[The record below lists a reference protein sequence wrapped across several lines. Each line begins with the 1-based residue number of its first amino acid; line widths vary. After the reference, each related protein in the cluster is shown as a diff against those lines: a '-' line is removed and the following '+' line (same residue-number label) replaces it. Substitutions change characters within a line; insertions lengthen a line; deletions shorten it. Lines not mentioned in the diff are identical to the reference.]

1 VVSVTLCKGPYVV
14 VITLSKGSSVVVV
27 TSYTVPMM
35 VGNVLN

>member
-1 VVSVTLCKGPYVV
+1 MVSVTLCKGPYVV